1 MTLEEFE
8 QLLAAPE
15 GTRLEFKEARNRF
28 DVEVL
33 LRYCVA
39 LANEGGGKIVLGV
52 TDGRPRRVVGTSA
65 FPEPGRIEAHIY
77 QEIGRQ
83 VRIEE
88 IQHEN
93 GRVLIFHVPP
103 RVPGSAWSYKGAFWK
118 RAGDA
123 VVPMTDED
131 LRRIHAEVA
140 PDFSAEYV
148 DGVTAA
154 SLDPGAIGE
163 FRRRWARR
171 NGDPRIETWSDEEVL
186 RNAEL
191 LIDGRITNAA
201 LLLFGTRDTLTR
213 HIPQAEIIF
222 EYRSAEAAG
231 PAQERVE
238 LREGFLLIHDRLW
251 ELIDRRNDRQSVQ
264 DGLFRTEI
272 PTFDEAVIREAILNA
287 FCHRDY
293 RLPGSVFVR
302 QYPRRLE
309 VTNPG
314 GFPPGITPENIL
326 DEQNPRNRRLAEALG
341 RCGLIERSGQ
351 GMNLMFERCIRQS
364 KPLPDFGGTTDRE
377 VRLVLHGNIKDPAF
391 LRFMERL
398 GEETLAGFNTRD
410 MLLLDRLQHTDSIPP
425 EYRDRARRLIE
436 LGVIE
441 TVGRGRGTRY
451 LLSRRFYTA
460 VGRPGVYTRRRG
472 LDREEHKA
480 LLLKHL
486 RGVGKAGSPISELE
500 QVLPSVSR
508 SHLKRL
514 LDEMRSEG
522 KITLKGERRWARW
535 VAVDESGS

>member
-103 RVPGSAWSYKGAFWK
+103 RVPGSAWSYKGPFLK

-140 PDFSAEYV
+140 PDFSVEYA
-148 DGVTAA
+148 DGVTVA

-425 EYRDRARRLIE
+425 EYRDRARRLSE

-486 RGVGKAGSPISELE
+486 RGVGKVGSPISELE

>member
-1 MTLEEFE
+1 MTPEEF
-8 QLLAAPE
+8 QKLLSAPE
-15 GTRLEFKEARNRF
+15 GTKLEFKEASRRF
-28 DVEVL
+28 GFEEL

-39 LANEGGGKIVLGV
+39 MANEGGGKIVLGV
-52 TDGRPRRVVGTSA
+52 TDGRPRQVVGTAA
-65 FPEPGRIEAHIY
+65 FPEPGRTEASIY

-88 IQHEN
+88 FDHEN
-93 GRVLIFHVPP
+93 GRVLIIHVPP
-103 RVPGSAWSYKGAFWK
+103 RMPGSAWSYRGAYWK

-123 VVPMTDED
+123 VVPMTDDE

-140 PDFSAEYV
+140 PDFSAEYA
-148 DGVTAA
+148 DGVTMA
-154 SLDPGAIGE
+154 SLDPRAIAE

-171 NGDPRIETWSDEEVL
+171 KGDQRIETWSDEEVL

-191 LIDGRITNAA
+191 VIDGRFTNAA

-213 HIPQAEIIF
+213 HIPQAEIVF
-222 EYRSAEAAG
+222 EYRSGEAAG
-231 PAQERVE
+231 PAQDRGEF
-238 LREGFLLIHDRLW
+238 REGFLLFHDLLW
-251 ELIDRRNDRQSVQ
+251 ELIDRRNDRQSIQ

-302 QYPRRLE
+302 QFSRRLE
-309 VTNPG
+309 VTSPG
-314 GFPPGITPENIL
+314 GFPPGITPENVL

-364 KPLPDFGGTTDRE
+364 KPLPDLTGTTDRE
-377 VRLVLHGNIKDPAF
+377 VRLVLNGNITDPAF

-410 MLLLDRLQHTDSIPP
+410 MLLLDLLHRTDSIPA
-425 EYRDRARRLIE
+425 EYRNRAQRLIE

-460 VGRPGVYTRRRG
+460 MGRPGVYTRRRG

-486 RGVGKAGSPISELE
+486 RGVGKSGSPISELQ

-522 KITLKGERRWARW
+522 AVTLRGERRWARW
-535 VAVDESGS
+535 VAVDSSAP